1 MNSTRVVMGLIAWT
15 GLCLGA
21 GLIGSVFTTRSVGDW
36 YLALSKPSWTPPQGV
51 FGPVWTVLYV
61 MMGVAAW
68 LVWRRSGLV
77 AAALPLALFAVQ
89 LVLNIAWSAI
99 FFGMRQP
106 GWAFVDI
113 VALWVAVFVTMIA
126 FYRVTPTAGVLLAP
140 YLVWITFASALN
152 LSIWRMN
159 S

>member
-1 MNSTRVVMGLIAWT
+1 MNSTRVFLGLIAWT

-21 GLIGSVFTTRSVGDW
+21 GLIGSVFTTRSVGSW
-36 YLALSKPSWTPPQGV
+36 YLALNKPAWTPPSGV
-51 FGPVWTVLYV
+51 FGPVWTALYL

-68 LVWRRSGLV
+68 LVWRRAGLV
-77 AAALPLALFAVQ
+77 TLPIALFAVQ
-89 LVLNIAWSAI
+89 LVLNIAWSAA

-126 FYRVTPTAGVLLAP
+126 FYRVSPTAGFLLAP
-140 YLVWITFASALN
+140 YLGWITFASALN

>member
-1 MNSTRVVMGLIAWT
+1 MNSTRVFLGLIAWT

-21 GLIGSVFTTRSVGDW
+21 GLIGSVFTTRSVGSW
-36 YLALSKPSWTPPQGV
+36 YISLSKPSWTPPSGV
-51 FGPVWTVLYV
+51 FGPVWTALYV

-77 AAALPLALFAVQ
+77 ALPMALFAVQ

-99 FFGMRQP
+99 FFGMRQT
-106 GWAFVDI
+106 GWALADI
-113 VALWVAVFVTMIA
+113 VALWVAVAATMIA

-140 YLVWITFASALN
+140 YLAWITFASALN
-152 LSIWRMN
+152 LAIWRMN

>member
-1 MNSTRVVMGLIAWT
+1 MNSTRVFLGLVAWT

-21 GLIGSVFTTRSVGDW
+21 GLIGSVFTTRSVGSW
-36 YLALSKPSWTPPQGV
+36 YLALNKPAWTPPSGV
-51 FGPVWTVLYV
+51 FGPVWTALYL

-68 LVWRRSGLV
+68 LVWRRARLV
-77 AAALPLALFAVQ
+77 TLPIALIAVQ
-89 LVLNIAWSAI
+89 LVLTIAWSAA

-126 FYRVTPTAGVLLAP
+126 FYRVSPTAGLLITP
-140 YLVWITFASALN
+140 YLAWITFASALN
-152 LSIWRMN
+152 LAIWRMN